1 MQRLIV
7 IDRFGRCPTTS
18 EISKT
23 SETKEVI
30 NLVTSTFNLY
40 VIPTKSCLIKG
51 GRLYQKKIKN
61 FVNIEIEYCSHR
73 MHHKAVERAIQTMKT
88 LIIGNIVD
96 GERSTENFI
105 RASKVI
111 FEKKHRLNYT
121 TEGKP
126 KYKITKIRNDNFS

>member
-1 MQRLIV
+1 MS
-7 IDRFGRCPTTS
+7 D
-18 EISKT
+18 
-23 SETKEVI
+23 
-30 NLVTSTFNLY
+30 
-40 VIPTKSCLIKG
+40 KG

-61 FVNIEIEYCSHR
+61 FVNIEIEHCSHR

-111 FEKKHRLNYT
+111 FERKN
-121 TEGKP
+121 
-126 KYKITKIRNDNFS
+126 IV